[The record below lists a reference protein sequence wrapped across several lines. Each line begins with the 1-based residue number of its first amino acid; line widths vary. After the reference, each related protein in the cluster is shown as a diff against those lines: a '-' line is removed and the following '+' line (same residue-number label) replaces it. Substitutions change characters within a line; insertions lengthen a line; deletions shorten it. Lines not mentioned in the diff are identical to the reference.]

1 MSHCIL
7 VIGNSNNVRYFHS
20 PMQGHYSATAPR
32 MGKRGMQ
39 REGQQPG
46 FRHWGSSLSLASD
59 DPGQGEI
66 TRRTLRPPSPK
77 PTRDR
82 DPIPRTAKPV
92 LPLLTQEEVRHPR
105 LQDYLEKPRLHGS
118 TMSGLQQQKQRAAH
132 FDYGD
137 REREF
142 SPPSEH
148 HARRLAN
155 GDVPVYRSVGINLH
169 FPLPSSQPAGF
180 SYLLALGVH
189 NGLEPLFKALL

>member
-1 MSHCIL
+1 
-7 VIGNSNNVRYFHS
+7 
-20 PMQGHYSATAPR
+20 MQGHYSATAPR

-118 TMSGLQQQKQRAAH
+118 TMSGLQQQKQRAAAHAH
-132 FDYGD
+132 FDYGHGD

-155 GDVPVYRSVGINLH
+155 GDVPVYRSDRRTPH

>member
-1 MSHCIL
+1 MLHCIL

-118 TMSGLQQQKQRAAH
+118 TMSGLQQQKQRAAAHAH
-132 FDYGD
+132 FDYGHGD

-155 GDVPVYRSVGINLH
+155 GDVPVYRSDRSTLH
-169 FPLPSSQPAGF
+169 FPLPSSQPGAF
-180 SYLLALGVH
+180 SYLHAL
-189 NGLEPLFKALL
+189 